1 MVVDLDT
8 TVVAQEG
15 TEPDLPI
22 YGPSTGSWH
31 IGSTHPST
39 GSGA

>member
-31 IGSTHPST
+31 IGSTHLPQAQ
-39 GSGA
+39 GA